1 MKRAANFLMILFL
14 LLHLTNNKNSKK
26 TSYNIQILKN
36 KIREKLKDHPLL
48 TFVIGFTF
56 SMIRE
61 LNPDLID
68 TELIKM
74 KDIQCFV
81 NFIDKF
87 WTFFVN
93 NSQAKN
99 IRNEMIKVIQMNKIN
114 STFPITY
121 LFIFRNIIK
130 LTSLLWKEPFVKALV
145 EVVKCT
151 CKTTGNI
158 LSKTFA
164 ISQLLE
170 DKNFSIFLQ
179 INFFQMPKILYNLIS
194 TTYSIYKIY
203 HEKKSVT
210 WWNLMG
216 KTMGKFSGLVFKT
229 VRMLYL

>member
-1 MKRAANFLMILFL
+1 
-14 LLHLTNNKNSKK
+14 
-26 TSYNIQILKN
+26 
-36 KIREKLKDHPLL
+36 
-48 TFVIGFTF
+48 
-56 SMIRE
+56 
-61 LNPDLID
+61 
-68 TELIKM
+68 M

-130 LTSLLWKEPFVKALV
+130 LTSLLWKEPFVKSLV